1 MTVAEYH
8 HFCFVSDQLVPNY
21 LPVLEEELRASK
33 VTLAV
38 TGKML
43 PKAQFLQKVLESH
56 NIETEQ
62 LLLGKDSSAF
72 DQLQDMIIQWLE
84 ENEKDN
90 VILNLTGGTKPMA
103 ITAQEAFRMMGKPI
117 FYVDIQTDN
126 VWWLDS
132 NKNANHWE
140 ILCQLRHP
148 IDLKTY
154 LKLYGCDVISYKNP
168 SPLLQWRTIAE
179 LLAENVLKWQQGI
192 VSLTTHAKQEK
203 SLHFMQDCNQ
213 KETKDL
219 VEVLKL
225 NNVIQCKGN
234 TLAFTSDAAKVFMAG
249 GWLEYYIYNQITNR
263 IPNKKNVNR
272 SYLNA
277 RIIDSKKM
285 TNEFDVLTVFR
296 GNLYVFECKS
306 GYVFTHENANTAIYK
321 LDALIDK
328 IGGLRSK
335 GILVSCSALSSDNI
349 RRADSYG
356 IQYIGPED
364 LPPHKLSGKLLNIL
378 HWNKERG

>member
-117 FYVDIQTDN
+117 F
-126 VWWLDS
+126 
-132 NKNANHWE
+132 
-140 ILCQLRHP
+140 
-148 IDLKTY
+148 
-154 LKLYGCDVISYKNP
+154 
-168 SPLLQWRTIAE
+168 LL
-179 LLAENVLKWQQGI
+179 
-192 VSLTTHAKQEK
+192 
-203 SLHFMQDCNQ
+203 
-213 KETKDL
+213 
-219 VEVLKL
+219 
-225 NNVIQCKGN
+225 
-234 TLAFTSDAAKVFMAG
+234 
-249 GWLEYYIYNQITNR
+249 
-263 IPNKKNVNR
+263 
-272 SYLNA
+272 
-277 RIIDSKKM
+277 
-285 TNEFDVLTVFR
+285 
-296 GNLYVFECKS
+296 
-306 GYVFTHENANTAIYK
+306 
-321 LDALIDK
+321 
-328 IGGLRSK
+328 
-335 GILVSCSALSSDNI
+335 LSSH
-349 RRADSYG
+349 
-356 IQYIGPED
+356 QT
-364 LPPHKLSGKLLNIL
+364 LSV
-378 HWNKERG
+378 